1 MIIAFQDIYVD
12 REPMTN
18 LKDYKELYATV
29 KRSNS
34 LSVFEN
40 YSQYAKKLSNMTQI
54 HFPCDSCEIP
64 HVYIF
69 ILPSKDIQKSDAL
82 YMKSAILFA
91 PSQNHANPR
100 NKVHNKILY
109 YKWSMDDREQ
119 LKRLVLSFG
128 YGRWK

>member
-40 YSQYAKKLSNMTQI
+40 YSNGSTGLQQVPARPLHLQS
-54 HFPCDSCEIP
+54 H
-64 HVYIF
+64 
-69 ILPSKDIQKSDAL
+69 
-82 YMKSAILFA
+82 
-91 PSQNHANPR
+91 
-100 NKVHNKILY
+100 
-109 YKWSMDDREQ
+109 
-119 LKRLVLSFG
+119 SFMH
-128 YGRWK
+128 RPLICL